1 MRWAAIFTLLGLGVL
16 CNAQEVR
23 RALPANAPSLDDYDN
38 PSWMDR
44 LPDGRP
50 VEVRRAES
58 ATNPSA
64 PLEPA
69 PIPTTPVASSIPKT
83 PIPVSSPVE
92 VQQPSTPAVLDDPQN
107 IRISPSGG
115 NPSSHAESA
124 FNRANNLYA
133 RKLYDLAIPEYEA
146 FLVAEPNA
154 PSRDGA
160 LFRLAECHRIGGN
173 ADASRAAYEKL
184 LQQFQS
190 GEFAAAGAYRLGEI
204 LFKENLHQPAAIQ
217 FDLAAREAKE
227 PGIRLAAAY
236 FAGRSFETLN
246 QFGPAEERYRT
257 VIANEGEN
265 PYRENAALA
274 LAAIQLK
281 QGKKLAAL
289 ETCEFLANASSTPD
303 VSSRSALQAARLAGE
318 LGVTAK
324 ALQLF
329 DKAASGTQNP
339 AIKSEA
345 IVSALRLRYDTGDF
359 RGVTLMG
366 EGIEKELAAS
376 ARPDALGILAAA
388 WRRVG
393 DNEQAKRVYDRIVME
408 NPAGVSSDV
417 RYQRLLS
424 LYATKDPGLVA
435 EVDLFLGTSSDPKQ
449 TASASLLKAEALFQK
464 PDYAAAAKTYAP
476 LVENASL
483 KPEQRSAALYKLAWA
498 LEASGDSDGAIRAY
512 TAFAEKYP
520 SGKLAATSVLQRGL
534 ARQKAQAHIEALADF
549 EEVINRFQFSKEVE
563 IALLQKALT
572 LGQLKKYPEMAAAFQ
587 DLLKRYPNS
596 AAAAQANFWL
606 GWVAFENKDYK
617 GSIDLLDKARL
628 LDSKNY
634 SDRATLRI
642 LLAQY
647 QLQDRASASREA
659 DSYKGGAIPVEVAIW
674 LAQGYLEEKKYAK
687 AEKLLATLLQNPAA
701 VSPDIWIL
709 MADAK
714 LALAKNEEAS
724 QVADKAISV
733 AQTPTAQ
740 ARAYLAKASAEIAL
754 RRAASAR
761 QAVDQA
767 LFLQPEGKLNAE
779 ARLASGEVFFLEQD
793 YESAARAFM
802 AVSIL
807 VDDPKITP
815 KALRRAADAYR
826 RVFKDAEADAALKD
840 LAERF
845 PNAQYSVIP

>member
-1 MRWAAIFTLLGLGVL
+1 MRRPTILALLSLSVL

-23 RALPANAPSLDDYDN
+23 RALPANAPSLESYEN

-58 ATNPSA
+58 VES
-64 PLEPA
+64 PA
-69 PIPTTPVASSIPKT
+69 PTSTPVA
-83 PIPVSSPVE
+83 SPVE
-92 VQQPSTPAVLDDPQN
+92 VQSVSTPAVLDDPQN
-107 IRISPSGG
+107 IRIAPSGG
-115 NPSSHAESA
+115 APSQSDSA
-124 FNRANNLYA
+124 LNRANNLYA

-154 PSRDGA
+154 SSRDGA
-160 LFRLAECHRIGGN
+160 LFRLAECHRMAGN
-173 ADASRAAYEKL
+173 AAASRAAYEKL
-184 LQQFQS
+184 VMQFQT

-204 LFKENLHQPAAIQ
+204 LAKENLHQPASIQ

-236 FAGRSFETLN
+236 FAGRSFEAIN
-246 QFGPAEERYRT
+246 QGQSAEDRYRAVVAT
-257 VIANEGEN
+257 EGDN

-281 QGKKLAAL
+281 QGKKQAAL
-289 ETCEFLANASSTPD
+289 ETCEFLANTSPTPD
-303 VSSRSALQAARLAGE
+303 VASRSALQAARLAGE
-318 LGVTAK
+318 LGFTAK

-329 DKAASGTQNP
+329 DKAASGTQDST
-339 AIKSEA
+339 IKSEA
-345 IVSALRLRYDTGDF
+345 IVAALRLRYDTGDF
-359 RGVTLMG
+359 RGITLMG
-366 EGIEKELAAS
+366 GAIEKDLPPS

-393 DNEQAKRVYDRIVME
+393 DDGQAKRVYDRIVTE
-408 NPAGVSSDV
+408 SPNAASSEV

-424 LYATKDPGLVA
+424 LYATKDPELVA
-435 EVDLFLGTSSDPKQ
+435 EVDRFLGTSSDPKQ

-464 PDYAAAAKTYAP
+464 PDYAAAAKAYAP

-498 LEASGDSDGAIRAY
+498 LDASGDNAGAIRAY

-520 SGKLAATSVLQRGL
+520 SDKLAATSVLQRGL
-534 ARQKAQAHIEALADF
+534 ARQKSLAHSESLADF

-572 LGQLKKYPEMAAAFQ
+572 LGQLKKYPEMAAAFE

-617 GSIDLLDKARL
+617 GAIDLLDKARL

-647 QLQDRASASREA
+647 QLQDRAAAASEA
-659 DSYKGGAIPVEVAIW
+659 DSFKGGTIPAEVAIW
-674 LAQGYLEEKKYAK
+674 LAQGHIEDKKYAK
-687 AEKLLATLLQNPAA
+687 AEKLLAPLLKSSTT
-701 VSPDIWIL
+701 VTPDAWVL
-709 MADAK
+709 MSDAK
-714 LALAKNEEAS
+714 LALAKHDEAS
-724 QVADKAISV
+724 QAADKAISV
-733 AQTPTAQ
+733 AQNPSAQ
-740 ARAYLAKASAEIAL
+740 ARAYLAKATAEIAL

-807 VDDPKITP
+807 VDDSKLTP

-826 RVFKDAEADAALKD
+826 RSFKDAEADAAMKE

-845 PNAQYSVIP
+845 PTSHSSLIP